1 MRQRLDSRAIFV
13 AVAAVVIAL
22 AVVITAAGLHYY
34 ATIHELVVQ
43 ADAIMPTDEAEGTAI
58 VTVTARLVAVLVGSV
73 LLAVAAI
80 AALLVYRN
88 RRERRGERY
97 VQSIYQAIGANI
109 DTAIFIVDSK
119 DRVVEAVFEN
129 IQDILGVPAA
139 AFFAVD
145 GLSANEA
152 YAKVAAIV
160 HSGVPGERR
169 TWEFQCFNGAFG
181 RNMWLRI
188 TSRPVVLGGSEKIS
202 YALTDVTYEHAIR
215 QKLMDTVAAAEEA
228 NRAKSNFLSAMSHDI
243 RTPMNAILGFSAL
256 IERDADHPETVREY
270 NRKIAT
276 SGQHLLGLIND
287 VLDMSKIESGKT
299 TLAAVEFRLS
309 ETVAAVEAMMRPQTS
324 ARDQVFTVE
333 VTGVTHEA
341 LVGDEGRLRQIL
353 MNVLSNAM
361 KYTPEGGSIRFAIDG
376 SLKRHGTLQHLRIV
390 VADDGI
396 GMAPEYLATIFDSFS
411 REESSLTNKI
421 QGTGLGMAI
430 TKNLVDLMGGT
441 IAVES
446 ALGRGSTFTI
456 DLDFPPAIGDAAG
469 GDVPA
474 PEAPVDIDEALGGRH
489 FLVAEDNDLNAE
501 IIAAVLGIHHGTC
514 DVAENGREAVEM
526 FSAAPAGTY
535 AMIFMDVQMPVMNGH
550 EAARAIRAL
559 DRPDAR
565 TIPII
570 AMTANAFAEDKREAL
585 AAGMDAHVAKP
596 IDVAVLAKTVAAL
609 SRSEASW
616 A

>member
-1 MRQRLDSRAIFV
+1 M
-13 AVAAVVIAL
+13 
-22 AVVITAAGLHYY
+22 
-34 ATIHELVVQ
+34 
-43 ADAIMPTDEAEGTAI
+43 
-58 VTVTARLVAVLVGSV
+58 
-73 LLAVAAI
+73 
-80 AALLVYRN
+80 
-88 RRERRGERY
+88 
-97 VQSIYQAIGANI
+97 
-109 DTAIFIVDSK
+109 
-119 DRVVEAVFEN
+119 
-129 IQDILGVPAA
+129 
-139 AFFAVD
+139 
-145 GLSANEA
+145 
-152 YAKVAAIV
+152 
-160 HSGVPGERR
+160 
-169 TWEFQCFNGAFG
+169 
-181 RNMWLRI
+181 
-188 TSRPVVLGGSEKIS
+188 
-202 YALTDVTYEHAIR
+202 
-215 QKLMDTVAAAEEA
+215 
-228 NRAKSNFLSAMSHDI
+228 
-243 RTPMNAILGFSAL
+243 
-256 IERDADHPETVREY
+256 
-270 NRKIAT
+270 
-276 SGQHLLGLIND
+276 
-287 VLDMSKIESGKT
+287 
-299 TLAAVEFRLS
+299 
-309 ETVAAVEAMMRPQTS
+309 
-324 ARDQVFTVE
+324 E
-333 VTGVTHEA
+333 VTGVTYEA

-376 SLKRHGTLQHLRIV
+376 SLKRHGALQHLRIV

-456 DLDFPPAIGDAAG
+456 DLDFPPAVGDAADV
-469 GDVPA
+469 DVPA

-501 IIAAVLGIHHGTC
+501 VIAAVLGIHHGTC

-559 DRPDAR
+559 DRPDGR

-585 AAGMDAHVAKP
+585 AAGMDAHVSKP

-609 SRSEASW
+609 SRPESSGA
-616 A
+616 